1 MGTELKEQNLRAYD
15 DEIDLIE
22 LIASLWRGR
31 VQVLVAMFIALLVAV
46 GYLLV
51 KPSEYIVEAQVSHP
65 NSLELA
71 ELVVL
76 TLEPS
81 DDLSASA
88 KSFYSPEEVFV
99 TAQRELLSR
108 ATQREF
114 VLSINESMEGG
125 GEPLDFELFSEE
137 LAVVPQKVGKTATGL
152 FLVQL
157 RCQDEGKCAGLVNDY
172 VDFVHDKVRGALV
185 ADMLSLLY
193 SEAQRVEE
201 SISHIR
207 KNHSQAVEDRLKS
220 LDGMIKVAREMGW
233 VEPNSS
239 VLASDKVMPR
249 YYEGYR
255 VLEGDRARLAAQLD
269 DEAFVAGLRSKQ
281 RNLRLIESGVARIA
295 EVKTKVSV
303 LDVVDYAYPT
313 GKPVAPNKK
322 LVVILALILGGMIG
336 VVLVFVRYG
345 IESYRSKKTAVG

>member
-1 MGTELKEQNLRAYD
+1 VGTELKEQNLRAYD
-15 DEIDLIE
+15 DEIDLVE

-31 VQVLVAMFIALLVAV
+31 VQVLVVMFIALLVAA

-51 KPSEYIVEAQVSHP
+51 MPSEYVVEAQVSHP

-81 DDLSASA
+81 DDLSASS
-88 KSFYSPEEVFV
+88 KSFYSPKEVFV
-99 TAQRELLSR
+99 TAQRELVSR

-114 VLSINESMEGG
+114 VLSVNESMEGAN
-125 GEPLDFELFSEE
+125 EPLDFDSFSGGLE
-137 LAVVPQKVGKTATGL
+137 VVPQKIGKAGTGL
-152 FLVQL
+152 FLVRL
-157 RCQDEGKCAGLVNDY
+157 RCQDEEWCAGLVNDY

-185 ADMLSLLY
+185 ADMLSLLS
-193 SEAQRVEE
+193 SEARRVEE
-201 SISHIR
+201 SMSHLR
-207 KNHSQAVEDRLKS
+207 ENHRQAVGDGLKR
-220 LDGMIKVAREMGW
+220 LDGMVRVARDMGW
-233 VEPNSS
+233 AEPNSS
-239 VLASDKVMPR
+239 ILASDKVVPR

-255 VLEGDRARLAAQLD
+255 VLEGDRARLATQLD
-269 DEAFVAGLRSKQ
+269 DEVFIAGLRPKQ
-281 RNLRLIESGVARIA
+281 RHLRSIESDVSRIA
-295 EVKTKVSV
+295 EVKSQVSV

-322 LVVILALILGGMIG
+322 LVILLALILGGMAG

-345 IESYRSKKTAVG
+345 IESYRSKKAVVG

>member
-1 MGTELKEQNLRAYD
+1 MGTELKEQNLRDYD

-22 LIASLWRGR
+22 IVALLWKGR
-31 VQVLVAMFIALLVAV
+31 VQVLVVMLVALLAAA
-46 GYLLV
+46 GYLLA
-51 KPSEYIVEAQVSHP
+51 KPAEYIVEAQVSHP

-81 DDLSASA
+81 DDLSASS
-88 KSFYSPEEVFV
+88 KSFYSPKEVFV

-114 VLSINESMEGG
+114 VLSVNKSMEGASGPLEFGSFSG
-125 GEPLDFELFSEE
+125 GLE
-137 LAVVPQKVGKTATGL
+137 VVPQKVGKAVTGL
-152 FLVQL
+152 FLVRL
-157 RCQDEGKCAGLVNDY
+157 RCQDEGRCAGLVNDY

-185 ADMLSLLY
+185 ADMLSLLS
-193 SEAQRVEE
+193 SEAQRAEE
-201 SISHIR
+201 AISHIR
-207 KNHSQAVEDRLKS
+207 KNHKLAIDDDLKR
-220 LDGMIKVAREMGW
+220 LDGMIEVARAMGW
-233 VEPNSS
+233 AEPNSS

-281 RNLRLIESGVARIA
+281 RSLRLIESGVSRIA

-322 LVVILALILGGMIG
+322 LVVILALMLGGLVG
-336 VVLVFVRYG
+336 VVSVFVRYG
-345 IESYRSKKTAVG
+345 IESYRSKKTVVG

>member
-1 MGTELKEQNLRAYD
+1 MGTELKEQNLRDYD

-22 LIASLWRGR
+22 IVALLWKGR
-31 VQVLVAMFIALLVAV
+31 VQVLVVMLVALLAAA
-46 GYLLV
+46 GYLLA
-51 KPSEYIVEAQVSHP
+51 KPAEYIVEAQVSHP

-81 DDLSASA
+81 DDLSASS
-88 KSFYSPEEVFV
+88 KSFYSPKEVFV

-114 VLSINESMEGG
+114 VLSVNKSMEGASGPLEFGSFSG
-125 GEPLDFELFSEE
+125 GLE
-137 LAVVPQKVGKTATGL
+137 VVPQKVGKAVTGL
-152 FLVQL
+152 FLVRL
-157 RCQDEGKCAGLVNDY
+157 RCQDEGRCAGLVNDY

-185 ADMLSLLY
+185 ADMLSLLS
-193 SEAQRVEE
+193 SEAQRVDE
-201 SISHIR
+201 SIFHIR
-207 KNHSQAVEDRLKS
+207 ENHSQSVEDRLKN
-220 LDGMIKVAREMGW
+220 LDAMIKVAREMGW

-281 RNLRLIESGVARIA
+281 RSLRLIESGVSRIA

-322 LVVILALILGGMIG
+322 LVVILALMLGGLVG
-336 VVLVFVRYG
+336 VVSVFVRYG
-345 IESYRSKKTAVG
+345 IESYRSKKTVVG

>member
-1 MGTELKEQNLRAYD
+1 MGTELKEQNLRTYD

-31 VQVLVAMFIALLVAV
+31 VQVLVVMFIALLVAV

-76 TLEPS
+76 TLEPG
-81 DDLSASA
+81 DDLSESA

-99 TAQRELLSR
+99 TAQRELASR
-108 ATQREF
+108 GTQREF
-114 VLSINESMEGG
+114 VLSVNESMNGADK
-125 GEPLDFELFSEE
+125 PLNFESFSKG
-137 LAVVPQKVGKTATGL
+137 LKVVPQKAGKAVTGL
-152 FLVQL
+152 LFVQL
-157 RCQDEGKCAGLVNDY
+157 RCSDEERCAGLVNDY
-172 VDFVHDKVRGALV
+172 VDFVHDKVREALV
-185 ADMLSLLY
+185 ADMLSLLS
-193 SEAQRVEE
+193 SEAQRAEE
-201 SISHIR
+201 AISHIR
-207 KNHSQAVEDRLKS
+207 KNHKLAIDDDLKR
-220 LDGMIKVAREMGW
+220 LDGMIEVARAMGW
-233 VEPNSS
+233 AEPNSS

-281 RNLRLIESGVARIA
+281 RSLRLIESGVSRIA

-322 LVVILALILGGMIG
+322 LVVILALMLGGLVG
-336 VVLVFVRYG
+336 VVSVFVRYG
-345 IESYRSKKTAVG
+345 IESYRSKKTVVG